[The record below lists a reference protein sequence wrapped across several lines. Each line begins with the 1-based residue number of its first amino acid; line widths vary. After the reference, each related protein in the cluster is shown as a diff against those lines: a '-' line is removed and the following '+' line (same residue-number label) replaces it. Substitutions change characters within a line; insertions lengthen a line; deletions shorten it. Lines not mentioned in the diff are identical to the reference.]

1 MERITLE
8 QIRQAFADTHAG
20 WCVSCT
26 CRPIGQDGRWSKDP
40 HLRNLLRQAEEELRA
55 EACGQRR
62 SMPCS
67 PTPRP
72 APGHDFW
79 QHPER
84 RAGGLFSEDLFAF
97 RVPLPFAELAVVTGR
112 FHLKPLLPLLTSD
125 GTFSVLAV
133 SQNDLRLLVG
143 TRHTMDSVEL
153 ADVPRRLVDTLPEGY
168 PERQLQLHTGTPAA
182 SGGRAA
188 VFHGH
193 DISNDIKTRLQQWF
207 RTIDREGCALLADST
222 PPLVLAGVE
231 SLYPLYRE
239 ISGYPRLMDTGIA
252 GNPENMTPEELHAR
266 GWEIVEPVFAKN
278 RGTARAR
285 YHQLVGTGQT
295 STDVAETVA
304 AAGHGRV
311 EVLFVAVGV
320 QVWGRIDR
328 DSDEVA
334 LHPARN
340 PVTRTCST
348 WPPSRPWSAA
358 ARSTPCPG
366 RGSRRGVAGRG
377 VPLLIP
383 VRRRRL
389 IANRPGCPCGRHSKG
404 NFRRNSLCCQD
415 PVGRGVS
422 GRYLHEIAPGC
433 AEKVF
438 FSLPPHWQERR
449 ALSCFIG
456 NFDGTVKAKICNSTF
471 VK

>member
-8 QIRQAFADTHAG
+8 QIRQTFADTHAG
-20 WCVSCT
+20 WCVSLYLPT
-26 CRPIGQDGRWSKDP
+26 HRAGRETEQDPIR
-40 HLRNLLRQAEEELRA
+40 LRNLLRRAEEELRA
-55 EACGQRR
+55 RGVR
-62 SMPCS
+62 S
-67 PTPRP
+67 TPLDALFAKPRDLLRD
-72 APGHDFW
+72 HDFW
-79 QHPER
+79 QHQSD
-84 RAGGLFSEDLFAF
+84 GLAVFFSEDLFRFF
-97 RVPLPFAELAVVTGR
+97 RVPLHFAELAVVTDR

-207 RTIDREGCALLADST
+207 RTIDREVCALLADST

-285 YHQLVGTGQT
+285 YHQLAGTGQT

-320 QVWGRIDR
+320 QVWGRVDR

-334 LHPARN
+334 LHPA
-340 PVTRTCST
+340 PEPGDQDLLDLAAIRT
-348 WPPSRPWSAA
+348 
-358 ARSTPCPG
+358 
-366 RGSRRGVAGRG
+366 
-377 VPLLIP
+377 L
-383 VRRRRL
+383 
-389 IANRPGCPCGRHSKG
+389 
-404 NFRRNSLCCQD
+404 
-415 PVGRGVS
+415 VS
-422 GRYLHEIAPGC
+422 GGAVYA
-433 AEKVF
+433 
-438 FSLPPHWQERR
+438 LPPEEVPDG
-449 ALSCFIG
+449 ALLAAVFR
-456 NFDGTVKAKICNSTF
+456 F
-471 VK
+471 